1 MEQRLAFGQN
11 VQTEMEVSMWKKVRQ
26 FYWYKRDRGEG
37 KQVILSALF
46 LVLFVCV
53 LFGAGVK
60 KFTEHANTQ
69 TSDILEEGVSTGA
82 SVGALTV
89 TGSAVSREESGAEL
103 VHEQTPVPVPSE
115 TFVDTSGMESFLGF
129 MSDAA
134 YEKLKEEVIVECRNR
149 GCNSVKKL
157 NYQQTKDNSY
167 EVISF
172 VLLSDG
178 SVYQCSYNLKSNVS
192 DLALTGYTESDV
204 IKMQQKERETEQK
217 ALEKQQKEEKKKLVK
232 EAAKK
237 KKAKT
242 KTTKKKVSKKK
253 HKKK

>member
-1 MEQRLAFGQN
+1 
-11 VQTEMEVSMWKKVRQ
+11 MWKKLRQ

-53 LFGAGVK
+53 LFGVGVK
-60 KFTEHANTQ
+60 NYTNHSGTEPSGIWETGVS
-69 TSDILEEGVSTGA
+69 TGVSTGA

-115 TFVDTSGMESFLGF
+115 TFVDTSSMESFLGF

-217 ALEKQQKEEKKKLVK
+217 ALKKQQKAEKKKLEK
-232 EAAKK
+232 EAAKR

>member
-1 MEQRLAFGQN
+1 
-11 VQTEMEVSMWKKVRQ
+11 MWKKVRQ

-53 LFGAGVK
+53 LSGVGVK
-60 KFTEHANTQ
+60 IFTDHAETQ

-115 TFVDTSGMESFLGF
+115 TFVDTSSMESFLGF

-192 DLALTGYTESDV
+192 ELALTGYTESDV

-217 ALEKQQKEEKKKLVK
+217 ALEKQQKAEKKKLEK

-242 KTTKKKVSKKK
+242 KITKKKVSKKK

>member
-1 MEQRLAFGQN
+1 
-11 VQTEMEVSMWKKVRQ
+11 MWKKVRQ
-26 FYWYKRDRGEG
+26 FYWYKRDRGES

-60 KFTEHANTQ
+60 KITDHANTQ

-89 TGSAVSREESGAEL
+89 TGSAVSKEESGVEL

-115 TFVDTSGMESFLGF
+115 TFVDTSSMESFLGF

-204 IKMQQKERETEQK
+204 IKMQQKKIAAEQR
-217 ALEKQQKEEKKKLVK
+217 ALKKQQKAEKKKL
-232 EAAKK
+232 EKK
-237 KKAKT
+237 KIQKKKVKKSSKE
-242 KTTKKKVSKKK
+242 KTTKKKSKRK
-253 HKKK
+253 

>member
-1 MEQRLAFGQN
+1 
-11 VQTEMEVSMWKKVRQ
+11 MWKKVRQ

-53 LFGAGVK
+53 LSGVGVK
-60 KFTEHANTQ
+60 IFTDHAETQ

-115 TFVDTSGMESFLGF
+115 TFVDTSSMESFLGF

-192 DLALTGYTESDV
+192 ELALTGYTESDV
-204 IKMQQKERETEQK
+204 IKMQQKKIAAEQR
-217 ALEKQQKEEKKKLVK
+217 ALKKQQKAEKKKL
-232 EAAKK
+232 EKK
-237 KKAKT
+237 KIQKKKVKKSSKE
-242 KTTKKKVSKKK
+242 KTTKKKSKRK
-253 HKKK
+253 

>member
-1 MEQRLAFGQN
+1 
-11 VQTEMEVSMWKKVRQ
+11 MWKKVRQ

-60 KFTEHANTQ
+60 KFTDHANTQ

-89 TGSAVSREESGAEL
+89 TGSAVSKEESGAEL

-115 TFVDTSGMESFLGF
+115 TFVDTSSMESFLGF

-134 YEKLKEEVIVECRNR
+134 YEKLKGEVIVECRNR

-167 EVISF
+167 EV
-172 VLLSDG
+172 
-178 SVYQCSYNLKSNVS
+178 
-192 DLALTGYTESDV
+192 
-204 IKMQQKERETEQK
+204 
-217 ALEKQQKEEKKKLVK
+217 
-232 EAAKK
+232 
-237 KKAKT
+237 
-242 KTTKKKVSKKK
+242 
-253 HKKK
+253 

>member
-1 MEQRLAFGQN
+1 M
-11 VQTEMEVSMWKKVRQ
+11 
-26 FYWYKRDRGEG
+26 
-37 KQVILSALF
+37 ILSALF
-46 LVLFVCV
+46 LMLFVCV

-60 KFTEHANTQ
+60 KYADHANTQ

-89 TGSAVSREESGAEL
+89 TGSAVSKEESGAEL

-115 TFVDTSGMESFLGF
+115 TFVDTSSMESFLGF

-192 DLALTGYTESDV
+192 DLALTGHTESDV
-204 IKMQQKERETEQK
+204 IKMQQKKIAAEQR
-217 ALEKQQKEEKKKLVK
+217 ALKKQQKAEKKKL
-232 EAAKK
+232 EKK
-237 KKAKT
+237 KSQ
-242 KTTKKKVSKKK
+242 KKKVKKSSKEKTIKKK
-253 HKKK
+253 RKRK

>member
-1 MEQRLAFGQN
+1 
-11 VQTEMEVSMWKKVRQ
+11 MWKKVRQ
-26 FYWYKRDRGEG
+26 FYWYKRDRVMG
-37 KQVILSALF
+37 KHVILSALF

-53 LFGAGVK
+53 FFGAGVK
-60 KFTEHANTQ
+60 KFTDHANTQ

-89 TGSAVSREESGAEL
+89 TGSAVSKEESGAEL

-115 TFVDTSGMESFLGF
+115 TFVDTSSMESFLGF

-134 YEKLKEEVIVECRNR
+134 YEKLKGKVIVECRNR
-149 GCNSVKKL
+149 GCNSAKKL

-178 SVYQCSYNLKSNVS
+178 SVYQCSYNLKSYVS

-217 ALEKQQKEEKKKLVK
+217 ALEKQQKEEKKKLEK